1 LAVCSH
7 DVTAYPGI
15 MRGRTGRVR
24 DAYPVE
30 YERGA
35 HVTQSKPVA
44 LWAVPRSISTAFERV
59 FVERDDFE
67 VLHEPFSASYY
78 YGEDRPSDRFADAE
92 PKADYSYERVLED
105 VFRPREQRVFLKD
118 MAYHAKKV
126 LSPEFASRFV
136 NTFIVRDPKYV
147 LVSLYKMW
155 PDFTLEETGYEDL
168 YRLFRYA
175 TDAGED
181 VAVVD
186 AMTFSENPAGVLA
199 AYCEHLEVPFT
210 AGSLTWESGEVS
222 EWDDWEGWHEDAES
236 STGIEPAERRDPEL
250 PEELEAAYEH
260 CLPYY
265 YELAAHAIPSVA
277 RRSAVG
283 RMEDNREKILLR
295 TETAIAPHG
304 GDLVDRVVPE
314 EERRERS
321 MEAAELQ
328 KVPLSAR
335 ALSDLQMIST
345 GVFSPLEGFMLRA
358 EYEGVVEDMRLDG
371 GLAWSLP
378 VILSTDEKK
387 ASELSENALIA
398 LVDGTGEPVATMVLR
413 ELYGYDKEREARMV
427 YRTTDADH
435 PGVAAL
441 YRQGDVLL
449 GGEVEL
455 LRRPDEGRFPRY
467 YYTPAQLRA
476 SFAEKGWKRI
486 VGFQTRNPV
495 HRAHEYIQKSALE
508 SVDGL
513 LLNPLVGET
522 KSDDI
527 PADVRMRSYEVIL
540 DRYYPEDRTM
550 LAVFPAAMRYAG
562 PREAI
567 FHAICRKNYGCS
579 HFIVG
584 RDHAGVGSYYGTYDA
599 QHIFEEFESEELGIT
614 PLFFEHAFFC
624 TECEGMGSSKTCPHD
639 PDSHVFLSGT
649 KVRELLSKGEYPP
662 PEFSRPEVIEVLMEG
677 QRTHSG

>member
-1 LAVCSH
+1 
-7 DVTAYPGI
+7 

-30 YERGA
+30 YEREA
-35 HVTQSKPVA
+35 LVTQSKPVA

-78 YGEDRPSDRFADAE
+78 YGEDRLSDRFADAE
-92 PKADYSYERVLED
+92 PKAEYSYERVLED
-105 VFRPREQRVFLKD
+105 IFRPREHRVFLKD
-118 MAYHAKKV
+118 MAYQAKKV

-147 LVSLYKMW
+147 LVSLYEMW

-186 AMTFSENPAGVLA
+186 AMTFSENPTGVLA
-199 AYCEHLEVPFT
+199 AYCEHLEVPFRS
-210 AGSLTWESGEVS
+210 GSLTWESGDVS
-222 EWDDWEGWHEDAES
+222 KWDDWEGWHEDAQS

-250 PEELEAAYEH
+250 PEDLQAVYEQ

-265 YELAAHAIPSVA
+265 YELAAHAIPSVT
-277 RRSAVG
+277 RRSARG
-283 RMEDNREKILLR
+283 AGTQDDKEKILLR

-321 MEAAELQ
+321 MEAAELP
-328 KVPLSAR
+328 KVPLRPR

-345 GVFSPLEGFMLRA
+345 GVFSPLEGFMLRE
-358 EYEGVVEDMRLDG
+358 EYESVVEDMRLKD

-378 VILSTDEKK
+378 VTVSVDERQ
-387 ASELSENALIA
+387 ARELSENSEIA

-413 ELYGYDKEREARMV
+413 ELYNYDKEREARMV
-427 YRTTDADH
+427 YRTTDAEH
-435 PGVAAL
+435 PGVAAV
-441 YRQGDVLL
+441 YRQDDVLL

-455 LRRPDEGRFPRY
+455 LRPPDEGRYPRF
-467 YYTPAQLRA
+467 YYTPAQLRT

-508 SVDGL
+508 TVDGL

-599 QHIFEEFESEELGIT
+599 QHIFEEFEPEELGIT

-624 TECEGMGSSKTCPHD
+624 TECEGMGSSKTCPHA

-649 KVRELLSKGEYPP
+649 KVREMLSRGEYPP
-662 PEFSRPEVIEVLMEG
+662 PEFSRPEVIKVLMEG
-677 QRTHSG
+677 QRTQSR

>member
-1 LAVCSH
+1 MAHTEGAVEWL
-7 DVTAYPGI
+7 PGAW
-15 MRGRTGRVR
+15 TVVL
-24 DAYPVE
+24 VE
-30 YERGA
+30 YERKA
-35 HVTQSKPVA
+35 RVRESKPVA

-67 VLHEPFSASYY
+67 VLHEPFSAAYY
-78 YGEDRPSDRFADAE
+78 YGEDRISDRFANTE
-92 PKADYSYERVLED
+92 PKAEYGYERVLDE
-105 VFRPREQRVFLKD
+105 VLRPRERRVFVKD
-118 MAYHAKKV
+118 MAYHAKGM
-126 LSPEFASRFV
+126 LDPAFASRFV

-147 LVSLYKMW
+147 LVSLYQMW

-199 AYCEHLEVPFT
+199 AYCEHLEVPFRS
-210 AGSLTWESGEVS
+210 GSLSWESGEVS
-222 EWDDWEGWHEDAES
+222 SWDNWEGWHEEAER
-236 STGIEPAERRDPEL
+236 STGIKPAERLDPEL
-250 PEELEAAYEH
+250 PPELEAAYEH

-265 YELAAHAIPSVA
+265 YELAAHAIPSV
-277 RRSAVG
+277 RRQVRDIG
-283 RMEDNREKILLR
+283 VPEDNGNERKIMLS
-295 TETAIAPHG
+295 TESAIAPHG
-304 GDLVDRVVPE
+304 GTLVDRVVPK

-321 MEAAELQ
+321 EEAAGLPR
-328 KVPLSAR
+328 VPLSPR
-335 ALSDLQMIST
+335 TLSDLQMIST
-345 GVFSPLEGFMLRA
+345 GVFSPLEGFMLR
-358 EYEGVVEDMRLDG
+358 EDYESVVEDMRLG
-371 GLAWSLP
+371 SGLAWSMP
-378 VILSTDEKK
+378 ITLSVDEER
-387 ASELSENALIA
+387 AEALEEGTEVA
-398 LVDGTGEPVATMVLR
+398 LVDGSGEPVATMILR
-413 ELYGYDKEREARMV
+413 DRYRYDKEFEARMV

-449 GGEVEL
+449 GGEVDL
-455 LRRPDEGRFPRY
+455 LREADPGRFPRY
-467 YYTPAQLRA
+467 YCTPAELRA
-476 SFAEKGWKRI
+476 AFAEKGWKRV

-508 SVDGL
+508 TVDGL

-567 FHAICRKNYGCS
+567 FHAVCRKNYGCT

-599 QHIFEEFESEELGIT
+599 QHIFDEFEAEELGIT

-624 TECEGMGSSKTCPHD
+624 TECGGMGSSKTCPHD
-639 PDSHVFLSGT
+639 PSSHVFFSGT
-649 KVRELLSKGEYPP
+649 KVREMLSEGEYPP

-677 QRTHSG
+677 QRTQSASY